1 MPLSVFSKAPEP
13 LITPLIILAGALN
26 AVEAIQKGC
35 ELYNEYKGVVL
46 QAKETFDEA
55 KEQVEEVLGLWE
67 FIKSKLFGAEPAEI
81 KPDKH
86 RIEETQQKVTQTVTK
101 RAVQQVPLSEQ
112 DIKAELV
119 KNLKVF
125 FKAMIAIN
133 KRIAEQQL
141 RIDTQYIEPDELLDV
156 SLDLVIAKKEMEK
169 AQKEIREVMIYQSP
183 PELGALYTDVIEMFG
198 IVQEKQEVT
207 HLRALKHRKEE
218 VLRKHRLINKI
229 RQRIAW
235 VVVMAL
241 IVMETW
247 GLTIAILL
255 ARQPT

>member
-1 MPLSVFSKAPEP
+1 MPL
-13 LITPLIILAGALN
+13 LILAGALK
-26 AVEAIQKGC
+26 AVEAIQQGC
-35 ELYNEYKGVVL
+35 ELYKEYKGTVL
-46 QAKETFDEA
+46 KAKKTFDEVKGIA
-55 KEQVEEVLGLWE
+55 TEVTQVSTGIWG
-67 FIKSKLFGAEPAEI
+67 FIKDRFFSDGDTKTKIETKKEPQATE
-81 KPDKH
+81 
-86 RIEETQQKVTQTVTK
+86 QKVTESVTK
-101 RAVQQVPLSEQ
+101 KVVPPDIDEQ
-112 DIKAELV
+112 IIKNELI

-125 FKAMIAIN
+125 FKAMIAIQH
-133 KRIAEQQL
+133 KIETQQL
-141 RIDTQYIEPDELLDV
+141 RIDTEFIEPDELLDV

-207 HLRALKHRKEE
+207 HLLAIKRRKEE
-218 VLRKHRLINKI
+218 VLRKHRIISKL

-235 VVVMAL
+235 VIVMA
-241 IVMETW
+241 IVVLETW

>member
-1 MPLSVFSKAPEP
+1 MPL
-13 LITPLIILAGALN
+13 LILAGALK
-26 AVEAIQKGC
+26 AVEAIQQGC
-35 ELYNEYKGVVL
+35 ELYKEYKGVVL
-46 QAKETFDEA
+46 KAKETFDEA
-55 KEQVEEVLGLWE
+55 KEHVEEVVGLWE
-67 FIKSKLFGAEPAEI
+67 FVKSKLFPSPSAPTHIVPEI
-81 KPDKH
+81 ITAKSEVNKPVNH
-86 RIEETQQKVTQTVTK
+86 RIVVEPQG
-101 RAVQQVPLSEQ
+101 EQ
-112 DIKAELV
+112 EIKAELV
-119 KNLKVF
+119 KNLKLF

-183 PELGALYTDVIEMFG
+183 PELGALYSDVIEMFG
-198 IVQEKQEVT
+198 IVQEKQEIT
-207 HLRALKHRKEE
+207 HLRALKSRKEE
-218 VLRKHRLINKI
+218 VLKKHRLINKI

-235 VVVMAL
+235 VIVMAL

-247 GLTIAILL
+247 GLTIALLL

>member
-1 MPLSVFSKAPEP
+1 MPL
-13 LITPLIILAGALN
+13 LILAGALK
-26 AVEAIQKGC
+26 AVEAIQQGC
-35 ELYNEYKGVVL
+35 ELYKEYKGTVL
-46 QAKETFDEA
+46 KAKATFDEVKGIA
-55 KEQVEEVLGLWE
+55 TEVTEVSTSLWG
-67 FIKSKLFGAEPAEI
+67 FIKSLFEPP
-81 KPDKH
+81 KPPPPPVSK
-86 RIEETQQKVTQTVTK
+86 QP
-101 RAVQQVPLSEQ
+101 VQDPVQVPKKPVKQAAPEYDEQ
-112 DIKAELV
+112 LIKNELI

-125 FKAMIAIN
+125 FKAMIAIH
-133 KRIAEQQL
+133 KKIAEQQL

-198 IVQEKQEVT
+198 IVQEKQEIT
-207 HLRALKHRKEE
+207 HLRALKQRKEE
-218 VLRKHRLINKI
+218 VLKKHKLINKI

-241 IVMETW
+241 IVMEIW
-247 GLTIAILL
+247 GLTIALLL

>member
-1 MPLSVFSKAPEP
+1 MPL
-13 LITPLIILAGALN
+13 LILAGALK
-26 AVEAIQKGC
+26 AVEAIQQGC
-35 ELYNEYKGVVL
+35 DLYKEYKGTVL
-46 QAKETFDEA
+46 KAKKTFDEVKGIA
-55 KEQVEEVLGLWE
+55 VEVSDVGTGIWD
-67 FIKSKLFGAEPAEI
+67 FIKSKLFPSEAAPTHIVPETIPA
-81 KPDKH
+81 KPAVNKESNL
-86 RIEETQQKVTQTVTK
+86 RIADEH
-101 RAVQQVPLSEQ
+101 SEQ
-112 DIKAELV
+112 NIKADLV

-198 IVQEKQEVT
+198 IVQEKQEIT
-207 HLRALKHRKEE
+207 HLRALKQRKEE
-218 VLRKHRLINKI
+218 VLRKHKLINKI

>member
-1 MPLSVFSKAPEP
+1 MPL
-13 LITPLIILAGALN
+13 LILAGALK
-26 AVEAIQKGC
+26 AVEAIQQGC
-35 ELYNEYKGVVL
+35 ELYKEYKGTVL
-46 QAKETFDEA
+46 KAKATFDEV
-55 KEQVEEVLGLWE
+55 KKITTEVTEVSTGIWG
-67 FIKSKLFGAEPAEI
+67 FIKSKLFPSEEPS
-81 KPDKH
+81 KPDVPIKTEVK
-86 RIEETQQKVTQTVTK
+86 EEVAPKKAAKQQ
-101 RAVQQVPLSEQ
+101 QQELGEQ

-198 IVQEKQEVT
+198 IVQEKQEIT
-207 HLRALKHRKEE
+207 HLRALKQRKEE
-218 VLRKHRLINKI
+218 VLKKHRLINKI

>member
-1 MPLSVFSKAPEP
+1 MPL
-13 LITPLIILAGALN
+13 LILAGALK
-26 AVEAIQKGC
+26 AVEAIQQGC
-35 ELYNEYKGVVL
+35 ELYKEYKGVAV
-46 QAKETFDEA
+46 QAKKTFDEVKGIA
-55 KEQVEEVLGLWE
+55 VEVSDVGTGIWD
-67 FIKSKLFGAEPAEI
+67 FIKSKLFPSEEPP
-81 KPDKH
+81 KPVVQ
-86 RIEETQQKVTQTVTK
+86 ETVITAKPEVNKPPNRRTV
-101 RAVQQVPLSEQ
+101 VEPQSEQ
-112 DIKAELV
+112 EIKAELV
-119 KNLKVF
+119 KNLKLF

-183 PELGALYTDVIEMFG
+183 AELGALYTDVIEMFG
-198 IVQEKQEVT
+198 IVQEKQEIT
-207 HLRALKHRKEE
+207 HLRALKSRKEE
-218 VLRKHRLINKI
+218 VLKKHRLINKI

-235 VVVMAL
+235 VIVMAL

-247 GLTIAILL
+247 GLTIALLL

>member
-1 MPLSVFSKAPEP
+1 MPL
-13 LITPLIILAGALN
+13 LILAGALK
-26 AVEAIQKGC
+26 AVEAIQQGC
-35 ELYNEYKGVVL
+35 ELYKEYKGVVL
-46 QAKETFDEA
+46 EAKATFDEA
-55 KEQVEEVLGLWE
+55 KEHVDEVVGLWG
-67 FIKSKLFGAEPAEI
+67 FIKEKLFGAESEANKPPNHLIEAVANNDTKTETPPKKAKKAVESHSEQEI
-81 KPDKH
+81 KSDL
-86 RIEETQQKVTQTVTK
+86 I
-101 RAVQQVPLSEQ
+101 
-112 DIKAELV
+112 

-125 FKAMIAIN
+125 FKAMIAIQ
-133 KRIAEQQL
+133 KKIEQQQL

-198 IVQEKQEVT
+198 IVQEKQEIT
-207 HLRALKHRKEE
+207 HLRALKQRKEE
-218 VLRKHRLINKI
+218 VLKKHKLISKI